1 MKWLHKLRW
10 LLGGTLG
17 ILIFTGIASLWT
29 VVPPLQGKKVEAK
42 VIRFGSNPSRWS
54 TNWITVIA
62 ATPDGLEGQGSL
74 SRDMMDALDCR
85 VGDPVAARLV
95 GVTLQI
101 DPNTCGKAS
110 AHI

>member
-1 MKWLHKLRW
+1 MKWLPELQW
-10 LLGGTLG
+10 LLGGALG
-17 ILIFTGIASLWT
+17 ILIFARTASLWISA
-29 VVPPLQGKKVEAK
+29 PPHQGKRIEAK
-42 VIRFGSNPSRWS
+42 VIRFGSNPSRWN

-62 ATPDGLEGQGSL
+62 ATPDGLEGEGSL

-110 AHI
+110 THF